1 MPKHRFHDVSF
12 PGESAEYRIARDELL
27 AAEIDLRRRI
37 ESVAALRR
45 KLPAGG
51 RPPDDYAFSEQGVD
65 GTVRKVRLTELFR
78 PGSDTLVVYSFM
90 YGPEMDHACPNCT
103 SILDALDGENRHLVQ
118 RISLAV
124 VAKSPLSRIVAH
136 AKARGWR
143 DLRLLSSEG
152 TTYNRDYHGEDQ
164 SGDQTPA
171 LNVFSRRGGEVRH
184 TYCTELMFAES
195 EPGQDPRHVD
205 SIWPLWNV
213 LDCTPEGRG
222 SDWHPSLTYG

>member
-1 MPKHRFHDVSF
+1 MSKHRFHDVSF

-51 RPPDDYAFSEQGVD
+51 RPPQDYSFSEPGVD
-65 GTVRKVRLTELFR
+65 GTVRKVRLSELFR
-78 PGSDTLVVYSFM
+78 PGSDTLVLYSFM

-124 VAKSPLSRIVAH
+124 V
-136 AKARGWR
+136 
-143 DLRLLSSEG
+143 
-152 TTYNRDYHGEDQ
+152 
-164 SGDQTPA
+164 
-171 LNVFSRRGGEVRH
+171 
-184 TYCTELMFAES
+184 
-195 EPGQDPRHVD
+195 
-205 SIWPLWNV
+205 
-213 LDCTPEGRG
+213 
-222 SDWHPSLTYG
+222 

>member
-1 MPKHRFHDVSF
+1 
-12 PGESAEYRIARDELL
+12 
-27 AAEIDLRRRI
+27 
-37 ESVAALRR
+37 
-45 KLPAGG
+45 
-51 RPPDDYAFSEQGVD
+51 
-65 GTVRKVRLTELFR
+65 
-78 PGSDTLVVYSFM
+78 M

-124 VAKSPLSRIVAH
+124 VAKSPLSRILAH

-152 TTYNRDYHGEDQ
+152 TTYNRDYHGEDE

-171 LNVFSRRGGEVRH
+171 LNVFSKRNGEVRH